1 MSESSSEKI
10 WIIASRESNDEKVM
24 NSCIKILESLNNNG
38 ISSKDARIVFNEDL
52 TMRIE
57 TNGLSLYEGDT
68 IVRPPLV
75 VLTRIHSGC
84 MSFDFHVTLLIHLE
98 LMGVIVCNP
107 SKCVVTCTNKVL
119 HLAELALHNIPLATT
134 LSYSSK
140 SLDMV
145 NTKLVEQELKS
156 PVIVKSVHG
165 NRGNKVFLLPQAEM
179 MEEMKGILNHDV
191 PYLFQHYVKESH
203 GRDMRVIVIN
213 NECVF
218 AMIRSSNSN
227 SVKANLSQGGTGEI
241 VTGKYPDAEAL
252 AVRISKI
259 LKMDLAGVD
268 LLFSNEHG
276 YVCCE
281 VNNCPAFTLALS
293 LVATKIAQMLIS
305 KLPTYAASSTPTKA
319 DTKLL
324 AKGPN
329 MASTPL
335 SVTDLLTSTPKGT
348 DYCSPYEIQKCASCE
363 EDISLLTTSFD
374 ETKI

>member
-1 MSESSSEKI
+1 
-10 WIIASRESNDEKVM
+10 
-24 NSCIKILESLNNNG
+24 
-38 ISSKDARIVFNEDL
+38 
-52 TMRIE
+52 
-57 TNGLSLYEGDT
+57 
-68 IVRPPLV
+68 
-75 VLTRIHSGC
+75 
-84 MSFDFHVTLLIHLE
+84 
-98 LMGVIVCNP
+98 
-107 SKCVVTCTNKVL
+107 
-119 HLAELALHNIPLATT
+119 
-134 LSYSSK
+134 
-140 SLDMV
+140 
-145 NTKLVEQELKS
+145 
-156 PVIVKSVHG
+156 
-165 NRGNKVFLLPQAEM
+165 
-179 MEEMKGILNHDV
+179 
-191 PYLFQHYVKESH
+191 
-203 GRDMRVIVIN
+203 
-213 NECVF
+213 
-218 AMIRSSNSN
+218 MIRSSNSN

-348 DYCSPYEIQKCASCE
+348 DCCSPYQIQKCASCE